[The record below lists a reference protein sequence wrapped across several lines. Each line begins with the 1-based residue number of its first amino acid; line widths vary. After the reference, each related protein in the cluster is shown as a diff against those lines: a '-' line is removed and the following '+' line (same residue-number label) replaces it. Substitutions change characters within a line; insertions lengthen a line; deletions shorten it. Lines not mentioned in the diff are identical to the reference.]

1 MSSKRKIGTL
11 QEWSLHA
18 DLKKFYQSE
27 GAQLEVEVGGFIID
41 VVQNDLLIEIQT
53 RSFRSIKNKLRKLMK
68 EHRVRLVHPIA
79 IKKTVIRESL
89 DGETVIGRRQSPK
102 KMGPQNI
109 FEELVS
115 IPSLIHHQNFSIEV
129 LLIEEEEI
137 RRQDGKGSWRRR
149 GWSIADRRLVNVM
162 GRRVY
167 EKAEDFLH
175 FIPDEV
181 GESFTNTDLSQATGY
196 SRKVAEKITYC
207 LRKMGAIRLAGKQ
220 GRSNLYKRSTT
231 DSRQEPSE

>member
-11 QEWSLHA
+11 SEWSLHA

-27 GAQLEVEVGGFIID
+27 GAQLEVEVDGFIID
-41 VVQNDLLIEIQT
+41 VVQDGLLIEIQT
-53 RSFRSIKNKLRKLMK
+53 RGFRSIKSKLRKLMK
-68 EHRVRLVHPIA
+68 DHRVRLVHPIA
-79 IKKTVIRESL
+79 IKKTIIRESL
-89 DGETVIGRRQSPK
+89 DGQTVIGQRKSPK

-137 RRQDGKGSWRRR
+137 RRKDGKGSWRRR

-162 GRRVY
+162 GRRIY
-167 EKAEDFLH
+167 ENAMDFLH
-175 FIPDEV
+175 FIPDEI
-181 GESFTNTDLSQATGY
+181 GQSFTNTELAQATGY
-196 SRKVAEKITYC
+196 TRRVAEKITYC
-207 LRKMGAIRLAGKQ
+207 LRKMGVLRLAGKD
-220 GRSNLYKRSTT
+220 GRSNLYERMSTG
-231 DSRQEPSE
+231 SHQEPSE